1 MDQSHSGE
9 YTCTPFNDLG
19 SSGES
24 APMRVIVQ
32 QPPIFSV
39 RPASLYVR
47 RIGNNVKMHCAAEPE
62 TYSNQ
67 NPLVVTWFKVKSQH
81 QLERV
86 KIKYIST
93 ERWQRTSTGSLRF
106 GKWKSDHQGAA
117 ARRLGNLHLHGG
129 QRGG

>member
-1 MDQSHSGE
+1 MQQVDQSHSGE

-24 APMRVIVQ
+24 APMKVIVQ

-62 TYSNQ
+62 TFNNP
-67 NPLVVTWFKVKSQH
+67 NPLIVTWFKVKLHRTATNVTITSVFIDN
-81 QLERV
+81 R
-86 KIKYIST
+86 KT
-93 ERWQRTSTGSLRF
+93 AQRCRKVASF
-106 GKWKSDHQGAA
+106 WKVEI
-117 ARRLGNLHLHGG
+117 
-129 QRGG
+129 